1 MPEPAT
7 SDETSLPDGRGS
19 TPASE
24 LVHVSIPVKAMC
36 DAAPGAARPPGPPVS
51 GSLRA
56 RRSTLLQHRQRRLP
70 THTPMGATLHEPAR
84 TTACHPPAAM
94 PRTDRVS
101 RPLTLI
107 EARGRHRQRRYPD
120 PAYRRAG
127 AAIYLGCCCQLGRH
141 RLTRAVDAR
150 ADMPLGVP
158 GAGGDL
164 PTVYD
169 RSATA
174 GTLLALSSLQPQR
187 SCALSSVRGA
197 ELRDSAPGRNQI
209 VGWQVCESSHCGRRS
224 ATERI
229 RSLVASSASAGL
241 SARSYPVLGAS
252 ALRERDLASA
262 EARRWCARFRAVAGF
277 APCSP

>member
-107 EARGRHRQRRYPD
+107 EAARAPPPTAVPRPGVSPGGSRHLPRMLLPAWPSPPNASRGRKGRYAPRRSW
-120 PAYRRAG
+120 R
-127 AAIYLGCCCQLGRH
+127 
-141 RLTRAVDAR
+141 
-150 ADMPLGVP
+150 
-158 GAGGDL
+158 
-164 PTVYD
+164 
-169 RSATA
+169 
-174 GTLLALSSLQPQR
+174 
-187 SCALSSVRGA
+187 
-197 ELRDSAPGRNQI
+197 
-209 VGWQVCESSHCGRRS
+209 GRRP
-224 ATERI
+224 ANC
-229 RSLVASSASAGL
+229 L
-241 SARSYPVLGAS
+241 
-252 ALRERDLASA
+252 
-262 EARRWCARFRAVAGF
+262 
-277 APCSP
+277 